1 MVSSHFYNVDQLPRR
16 NPEEP
21 RRLNPELP
29 QHPPRRF
36 IAAIVLGA
44 TLIPLNSTMI
54 AVALPAIG
62 ETFKVS
68 PGDLTLWLVTSYLLV
83 NIILQSPAG
92 KLGDMVGRRRAFEIG
107 LSLFAIGVLIAT
119 LVPFL
124 SAVAVSRVLMAA
136 GGAMLLPNAM
146 ALLRTVIP
154 EERRPRAFGYFGAI
168 LGASAATG
176 PLVGGFLTEYYGWEA
191 IFLVNLPILLL
202 SWVLVKSDSS
212 YERQSR
218 DNHIS
223 SARFDFTGMG
233 LLAIGLGII
242 VTGMRSDGL
251 WPLAAIIFG
260 GLGLYGFTRWEKRT
274 PDPLVDLQLFR
285 RIPFV
290 IGGSIVGLHNLG
302 MYALLFQLPFLLIGW
317 YHLDPVTI
325 GQILLTM
332 TIFMVFFS
340 SIGGRMAESL
350 GARTTVLSGLLIS
363 LVGMIMLL
371 ATTGSTSLWWMSVSL
386 AWVGAG
392 IGMVMGPAQ
401 AAALSAIPP
410 QQSGVASGVLS
421 TMRYLGGV
429 AGITIIST
437 LLTDTDP
444 AAMLAQNKLCF
455 AIYVGVYLIALL
467 LALKLPGRTGTE
479 S

>member
-1 MVSSHFYNVDQLPRR
+1 
-16 NPEEP
+16 
-21 RRLNPELP
+21 LNPADP

-44 TLIPLNSTMI
+44 ALIPLNSTMI

-62 ETFKVS
+62 ETFSVS

-107 LSLFAIGVLIAT
+107 LSLFAVGVLIAT
-119 LVPFL
+119 FAPFL
-124 SAVAVSRVLMAA
+124 AAVAASRILMAA

-146 ALLRTVIP
+146 ALLRTVIA
-154 EERRPRAFGYFGAI
+154 EERRPRAFGYFGAM

-202 SWVLVKSDSS
+202 SWVLVQSDSS
-212 YERQSR
+212 YERESTK
-218 DNHIS
+218 NHGS
-223 SARFDFTGMG
+223 GARFDFTGMG
-233 LLAIGLGII
+233 LLAISLGII
-242 VTGMRSDGL
+242 VTGMKSDGL
-251 WPLAAIIFG
+251 WPLAAIVFG
-260 GLGLYGFTRWEKRT
+260 GLGLYGFMHWERRT
-274 PDPLVDLQLFR
+274 PDPLIDLQLFR

-290 IGGSIVGLHNLG
+290 IGGSVIGLQNLG

-317 YHLDPVTI
+317 YQLDPVTI

-332 TIFMVFFS
+332 TIFMVLFS
-340 SIGGRMAESL
+340 SIGGRMAEWL
-350 GARTTVLSGLLIS
+350 GARTTVLSGLFIS
-363 LVGMIMLL
+363 LIGMIMLL
-371 ATTGSTSLWWMSVSL
+371 ATTGSATLWWMSISL
-386 AWVGAG
+386 AWVGGG

-401 AAALSAIPP
+401 AAALSAISPE
-410 QQSGVASGVLS
+410 QSGVASGVLS

-437 LLTDTDP
+437 VLTDADP
-444 AAMLAQNKLCF
+444 AAMLEQNKLCF
-455 AIYVGVYLIALL
+455 AIYVGVYLFALL
-467 LALKLPGRTGTE
+467 LALMLPGRARGLGV
-479 S
+479 

>member
-1 MVSSHFYNVDQLPRR
+1 M
-16 NPEEP
+16 NPAV
-21 RRLNPELP
+21 P

-44 TLIPLNSTMI
+44 ALIPLNSTMI

-62 ETFKVS
+62 ETFSVS

-92 KLGDMVGRRRAFEIG
+92 KLGDMVGRRRAFGIG
-107 LSLFAIGVLIAT
+107 LSLFAVGVLIAT
-119 LVPFL
+119 FAPFL
-124 SAVAVSRVLMAA
+124 AAVAASRILMAA

-146 ALLRTVIP
+146 ALLRTVIA
-154 EERRPRAFGYFGAI
+154 EERRPRAFGYFGAM
-168 LGASAATG
+168 LGASAAAG

-202 SWVLVKSDSS
+202 SWILVQGDSS
-212 YERQSR
+212 YERESLENNGSR
-218 DNHIS
+218 
-223 SARFDFTGMG
+223 ARFDFTGMG
-233 LLAIGLGII
+233 LLAISLGII
-242 VTGMRSDGL
+242 VIGMKSDEL
-251 WPLAAIIFG
+251 WPLAAIVFG
-260 GLGLYGFTRWEKRT
+260 GLGLYGFTHWERRT
-274 PDPLVDLQLFR
+274 PDPLIDLQLFR

-290 IGGSIVGLHNLG
+290 IGGSVIGLQNLG

-317 YHLDPVTI
+317 YQLNPVTI

-332 TIFMVFFS
+332 TIFMVLFS
-340 SIGGRMAESL
+340 SIGGRMAEWL
-350 GARTTVLSGLLIS
+350 GARTTVLSGLFIS
-363 LVGMIMLL
+363 LIGMIMLL
-371 ATTGSTSLWWMSVSL
+371 ATTGSATLWWMSISL
-386 AWVGAG
+386 AWVGGG

-410 QQSGVASGVLS
+410 EQSGVASGVLS

-437 LLTDTDP
+437 VLTDADP
-444 AAMLAQNKLCF
+444 AVMLEQNKLCF
-455 AIYVGVYLIALL
+455 GIYVGVYLFALL
-467 LALKLPGRTGTE
+467 LALMLPGRARALG
-479 S
+479 SSLDLRNL

>member
-1 MVSSHFYNVDQLPRR
+1 M
-16 NPEEP
+16 NPAD
-21 RRLNPELP
+21 P

-44 TLIPLNSTMI
+44 ALIPLNSTMI

-62 ETFKVS
+62 ETFSVS

-92 KLGDMVGRRRAFEIG
+92 KLGDMVGRRRAFGIG
-107 LSLFAIGVLIAT
+107 LSLFAVGVLIAT
-119 LVPFL
+119 FAPFL
-124 SAVAVSRVLMAA
+124 AAVAASRILMAA

-146 ALLRTVIP
+146 ALLRTVIA
-154 EERRPRAFGYFGAI
+154 EERRPRAFGYFGAM

-202 SWVLVKSDSS
+202 SWVLVQSDSS
-212 YERQSR
+212 YERESTK
-218 DNHIS
+218 NHGS
-223 SARFDFTGMG
+223 GARFDFTGMG
-233 LLAIGLGII
+233 LLAISLGII
-242 VTGMRSDGL
+242 VTGMKSDGL
-251 WPLAAIIFG
+251 WPLAAIVFG
-260 GLGLYGFTRWEKRT
+260 GLGLYGFTHWERRT
-274 PDPLVDLQLFR
+274 PDPLIDLQLFR

-290 IGGSIVGLHNLG
+290 IGGSVIGLQNLG

-317 YHLDPVTI
+317 YQLDPVTI

-332 TIFMVFFS
+332 TIFMVLFS
-340 SIGGRMAESL
+340 SIGGRMAEWL
-350 GARTTVLSGLLIS
+350 GARTTVLSGLFIS
-363 LVGMIMLL
+363 LIGMIMLL
-371 ATTGSTSLWWMSVSL
+371 ATTGSATLWWMSISL
-386 AWVGAG
+386 AWVGGG

-401 AAALSAIPP
+401 AAALSAISPE
-410 QQSGVASGVLS
+410 QSGMASGVLS

-437 LLTDTDP
+437 VLTDADP
-444 AAMLAQNKLCF
+444 AAMLEQNKLCF
-455 AIYVGVYLIALL
+455 AIYVGVYLFALL
-467 LALKLPGRTGTE
+467 LALMLPGRARGLGV
-479 S
+479 

>member
-1 MVSSHFYNVDQLPRR
+1 
-16 NPEEP
+16 
-21 RRLNPELP
+21 
-29 QHPPRRF
+29 
-36 IAAIVLGA
+36 VLGA
-44 TLIPLNSTMI
+44 VLIPLNSTMI

-62 ETFKVS
+62 ETFNVS

-146 ALLRTVIP
+146 ALLRTVIS
-154 EERRPRAFGYFGAI
+154 EERRPRAFGYFGAM

-176 PLVGGFLTEYYGWEA
+176 PVVGGFLTEYYGWEA
-191 IFLVNLPILLL
+191 IFLVNLPILLV

-218 DNHIS
+218 ENHNS
-223 SARFDFTGMG
+223 GTKFDFTGMG
-233 LLAIGLGII
+233 LLAISLGII
-242 VTGMRSDGL
+242 VTGMKGDGL
-251 WPLAAIIFG
+251 WPVAAIVFG
-260 GLGLYGFTRWEKRT
+260 GLGLYGFTKWEKRT
-274 PDPLVDLQLFR
+274 PDPLIDLQLFR

-290 IGGSIVGLHNLG
+290 IGGSVVGLHNLG
-302 MYALLFQLPFLLIGW
+302 MYALLFQLPFLLKSW
-317 YHLDPVTI
+317 YFLDPAAI

-332 TIFMVFFS
+332 TIFMVLFS

-350 GARTTVLSGLLIS
+350 GARTTVLSGLFIS

-371 ATTGSTSLWWMSVSL
+371 ATSDSNSLWWMSISL
-386 AWVGAG
+386 AWVGGG

-401 AAALSAIPP
+401 AAALSAVPSE
-410 QQSGVASGVLS
+410 QSGVASGVLS

-437 LLTDTDP
+437 VLTDTDP
-444 AAMLAQNKLCF
+444 AAMLEQNKFCF
-455 AIYVGVYLIALL
+455 AIYVVVYLFALL
-467 LALKLPGRTGTE
+467 LALKLPGHARTLE
-479 S
+479 VK